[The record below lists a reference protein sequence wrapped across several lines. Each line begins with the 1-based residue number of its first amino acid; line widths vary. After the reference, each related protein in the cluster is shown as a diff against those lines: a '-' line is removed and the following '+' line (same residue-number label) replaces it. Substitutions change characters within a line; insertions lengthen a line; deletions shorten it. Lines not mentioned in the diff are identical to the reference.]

1 MINEIRIKNYK
12 SIQKMIINPGQMTV
26 LIGENGS
33 GKTNILEVLALA
45 SAAAN
50 DKLDNE
56 FLTSRGIRVT
66 DPKFMRAA
74 FHTENISDDIFI
86 QLKGGDDSTIK
97 FQLQNDNMPYSKWTL
112 RNKGKIFDDKVINAK
127 LKHYYDHLSISDF
140 KGKKR
145 VNIADILN
153 KIVKIENI
161 KEINIKNFLVYSPQN
176 SLLREFEKKGQIEPL
191 GIKGEGLFKLLQVFC
206 LEKNQEKLNII
217 KEKLK
222 VINWFEDF
230 EIPKDLSE
238 GQRLIQIKDKYLHE
252 MMSFFDQYASNEGFL
267 LLLFYYSLFV
277 SEQTPDFFAID
288 NIDASLNPKL
298 CRHLMKELVQLAKQY
313 NKQAILTTHNAALLD
328 GLNLNDPNQKLYV
341 VFRNKQGY
349 TKIRQIEKPESKDME
364 PVRLSEAFLR
374 GYIGGLPKGF

>member
-1 MINEIRIKNYK
+1 
-12 SIQKMIINPGQMTV
+12 
-26 LIGENGS
+26 
-33 GKTNILEVLALA
+33 LA

-74 FHTENISDDIFI
+74 FHAENFSDDIFI
-86 QLKGGDDSTIK
+86 QLKGNDDANIQ
-97 FQLQNDNMPYSKWTL
+97 FLLQNDNLPYSKWTW
-112 RNKGKIFDDKVINAK
+112 RNKDKFSEPEEINDI
-127 LKHYYDHLSISDF
+127 LKRHSDHLSISDL
-140 KGKKR
+140 KGKKGKKGKR
-145 VNIADILN
+145 ILGLAD
-153 KIVKIENI
+153 KIVKREKII
-161 KEINIKNFLVYSPQN
+161 KLKIHNFLIYSPEN

-191 GIKGEGLFKLLQVFC
+191 GIKGEGLFKLLKVLY
-206 LEKNQEKLNII
+206 LENNQDKLNVI

-238 GQRLIQIKDKYLHE
+238 GHRIIQIKDKYLNE
-252 MMSFFDQYASNEGFL
+252 KTSFFDQYASNEGFL

-277 SEQTPDFFAID
+277 SEKTPDFFAID

-298 CRHLMKELVQLAKQY
+298 CWHLMKDLVQLAKQY
-313 NKQAILTTHNAALLD
+313 NKQAILTTHNPAILD
-328 GLNLNDPNQKLYV
+328 GLNLDDPNQKLYV

-349 TKIRQIEKPESKDME
+349 TKIRQIEKPEPIDLE